1 MDIEKEIEK
10 KYTELQIT
18 TQQMK
23 QLQKQI
29 ALLNN
34 QLVELTLLQQSI
46 NEIRDVKIGTSILVT
61 IGNGIYAKAE
71 LKENNEFLVNV
82 GSNTVVKKDIDSTTK
97 LIQQQLGEISGV
109 YEQMM
114 LELRV
119 LYEHAN
125 SKEEE
130 INKLA
135 KQI

>member
-97 LIQQQLGEISGV
+97 LIQQQLEEISGV